1 MTPRTL
7 LQRAVQSFPQ
17 RTAILDGSL
26 RFTYRQFD
34 DRTSR
39 LANSLTDVGLKK
51 GDRVAFLMPNCHQAL
66 ETDAACYKAG
76 FVKVPLNARLST
88 GELVHMMNNSGTSAL
103 VVHRNLVEGIQAAR
117 PQIETVRHFIVTSGS
132 AESMLPY
139 EELVSGGS
147 PRRPSVELSPED
159 LYGLFYTSGTT
170 GVLKAAMITYRN
182 YIATTRYWLHHGLA
196 PGDDLAVGY
205 VAPVTHAASLL
216 VLPTLI
222 RGGINVLLSS
232 FDPETLLRTVQ
243 TERITDL
250 FLIPVM
256 INLLMEHRAVK
267 DFNLSSLRNITY
279 GAAPMAPDRIHKA
292 LEIFGPILR
301 QAYGQT
307 ESTGLGTL
315 LSVDDHVTGGD
326 PKKIARLASAG
337 QPVSECEVR
346 VIDESGND
354 VTNGEAGEIL
364 LRGDSVMAGY
374 WNAPELSASTVVNGW
389 LHTRDMGRFDEDGYL
404 FLVDRKSDMVISG
417 GFNIYPNE
425 VEHVLVSHPA
435 VFEAAVVGVPDE
447 LWGEA
452 VKAVVVLREGERA
465 TEGELIEYCRQRLA
479 SYKKPK
485 SVDFVRELPRNPS
498 GKLLR
503 RLVREPYWAG
513 RERRVG

>member
-1 MTPRTL
+1 MTPKTL
-7 LQRAVQSFPQ
+7 LQRAVQSFPE
-17 RTAILDGSL
+17 RTAILDGSR
-26 RFTYRQFD
+26 RFTYREFD
-34 DRTSR
+34 ERTNR
-39 LANSLTDVGLKK
+39 LANGLASIGVKK

-66 ETDAACYKAG
+66 ETDAACYKSG

-103 VVHRNLVEGIQAAR
+103 VVHPNFVDGIQAGR

-132 AESMLPY
+132 AEAMTPY
-139 EELVSGGS
+139 EDLVSGGS
-147 PRRPSVELSPED
+147 PQRPDVEISPED

-182 YIATTRYWLHHGLA
+182 YIATTRYWVHHGLA
-196 PGDDLAVGY
+196 QGNDLAVGY

-232 FDPETLLRTVQ
+232 FDPETLFRTVQ
-243 TERITDL
+243 DEKITDL

-256 INLLMEHRAVK
+256 INLLLAHPSVK
-267 DFNLSSLRNITY
+267 KYDLSSLRNITY
-279 GAAPMAPDRIHKA
+279 GAAPMAPDRIQKA
-292 LEIFGPILR
+292 LEVFGPILR
-301 QAYGQT
+301 QGYGQT
-307 ESTGLGTL
+307 ESTGLGAL
-315 LSVDDHVTGGD
+315 LSVEDHVTNGD
-326 PKKIARLASAG
+326 PKKIERLASAG
-337 QPVSECEVR
+337 RPVSECEVR
-346 VIDESGND
+346 IIDEEGKE
-354 VTNGEAGEIL
+354 VAAGEVGEII

-374 WNAPELSASTVVNGW
+374 WNAAELSASTLEGGW
-389 LHTRDMGRFDEDGYL
+389 LHTRDMGRLDEDGYL

-425 VEHVLVSHPA
+425 VENVLVSHPA
-435 VFEAAVVGVPDE
+435 VFDAAIVGVPDE

-452 VKAVVVLREGERA
+452 VKAVVVLREGAKA
-465 TEGELIEYCRQRLA
+465 TEEELIEYCRQQLA

-485 SVDFVRELPRNPS
+485 SVDFVRELPRNPY

-503 RLVREPYWAG
+503 RLVREPYWVG